1 MACTINFELEFS
13 STTISCESCCI
24 NANACSQSGIDGGV
38 VLTGFIDVEKVFD
51 VNTTITTGGES
62 ETFKKKVFLEKKLP
76 FQVLFAQLANC
87 RQTP

>member
-13 STTISCESCCI
+13 STSITCESCCI
-24 NANACSQSGIDGGV
+24 NANECSQAGIDGGV

-51 VNTTITTGGES
+51 VNTTITTDSSS

-76 FQVLFAQLANC
+76 FQVLFAQLASCTQN
-87 RQTP
+87 P